1 MSATLL
7 ATRSASLADRADLA
21 DQVEQAV
28 QFRTGGRVRGLRVHV
43 VEGCVVISGRTSTYY
58 NKQLVTHAAME
69 AADDVLVMNEVEV
82 C

>member
-7 ATRSASLADRADLA
+7 APGSDFLVE
-21 DQVEQAV
+21 QVEQAILS
-28 QFRTGGRVRGLRVHV
+28 RTGGRVRGLRIHYVD
-43 VEGCVVISGRTSTYY
+43 GCVIISGRTSTYY

-69 AADDVLVMNEVEV
+69 VADDALVMNEVEV